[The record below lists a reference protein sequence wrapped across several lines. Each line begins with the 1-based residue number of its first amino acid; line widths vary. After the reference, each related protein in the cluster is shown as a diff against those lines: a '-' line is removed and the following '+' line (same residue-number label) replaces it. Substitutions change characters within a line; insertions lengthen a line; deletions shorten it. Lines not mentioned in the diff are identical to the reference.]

1 MKTTLALSMLLAS
14 SASAFTTPTQPKSSL
29 SLYAE
34 TSSKYDSM
42 IGVSYE
48 TNNKCPPLGAQL
60 LDQFGPDATTWF
72 QVAEIKHCRVAMLAT
87 VGFINQKL
95 GVHFPLYGGPTG
107 SNGFN
112 PVSDVDWYLSPSQGI
127 TFSELATL
135 PPLEAVTKIPGFG
148 WVQLIAFAGW
158 FELIVASQ
166 GDKFSDVPGD
176 FGYDPLGFT
185 KREGGLESDEL
196 KSLRLKEIKNG
207 RLAMI
212 AIAGWVADEAIPGA
226 FPLAKLW

>member
-14 SASAFTTPTQPKSSL
+14 SASAFNTLTQTQTSSSL
-29 SLYAE
+29 RAE
-34 TSSKYDSM
+34 ASKYDSM

-112 PVSDVDWYLSPSQGI
+112 PVSDANWFLSPSEGI
-127 TFSELATL
+127 TFSDLATL
-135 PPLEAVTKIPGFG
+135 EPLDAITKVPGFG

-166 GDKFSDVPGD
+166 EGKFSDVPGD

>member
-14 SASAFTTPTQPKSSL
+14 PASAFTAPTPTQTSFSL
-29 SLYAE
+29 SAE
-34 TSSKYDSM
+34 ASKYDSM

-112 PVSDVDWYLSPSQGI
+112 PVSDAAWFLSPSEGI
-127 TFSELATL
+127 TFSDLATL
-135 PPLEAVTKIPGFG
+135 PPLDAITKVPGFG

-166 GDKFSDVPGD
+166 EGKFSDVPGD

-185 KREGGLESDEL
+185 KREGGLESEEL

-212 AIAGWVADEAIPGA
+212 AIAGWVADEVIPGA